1 MCGEKKYEAYP
12 KPFIMSTVKFGGESL
27 MLWGCFS
34 WNGVGS
40 LVQIEGIINADKYI
54 EIINENLEEAVL
66 KMDLEEEFILQQDNN
81 PKHTAKQTN
90 KFFENSNIKLLEW
103 LAQSPDLNPIEN
115 LWSVLYSKVPLRKRN
130 NKNDCFKNL

>member
-40 LVQIEGIINADKYI
+40 LVQIERTMNADKYV
-54 EIINENLEEAVL
+54 EIINENLEEAVVKL
-66 KMDLEEEFILQQDNN
+66 GLEGEFILQR
-81 PKHTAKQTN
+81 PEAH
-90 KFFENSNIKLLEW
+90 
-103 LAQSPDLNPIEN
+103 
-115 LWSVLYSKVPLRKRN
+115 Y
-130 NKNDCFKNL
+130 